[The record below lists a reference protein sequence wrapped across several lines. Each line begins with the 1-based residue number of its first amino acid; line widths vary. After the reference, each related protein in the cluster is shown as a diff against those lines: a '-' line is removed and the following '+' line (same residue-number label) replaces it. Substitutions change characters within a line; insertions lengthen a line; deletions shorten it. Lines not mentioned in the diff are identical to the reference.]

1 MQYIMRLLMDSDCLI
16 KLAKSSLKE
25 LVCRSFTVVIPPLVR
40 KEVVDEGSGRPDAE
54 LVRENLE
61 KKLLSQSA
69 GRERSVSRGEEA
81 VFTVFQSGH
90 YDAICS
96 DDRKFIKRLRVF
108 HVPYLTPAV
117 LIAVLVRNGKLV
129 LSEALDKLD
138 SLAPMI
144 SDEEYGTVKLFL
156 DGWRNQ

>member
-1 MQYIMRLLMDSDCLI
+1 MDSDCLI

-25 LVCRSFTVVIPPLVR
+25 VVCRSFTVVIPPLVR
-40 KEVVDEGSGRPDAE
+40 KEVIDEGSGRPDAE
-54 LVRENLE
+54 IVRENLE

-69 GRERSVSRGEEA
+69 GQRSVSRGEDA

-96 DDRKFIKRLRVF
+96 DDKKFIKRLRLF

-117 LIAVLVRNGKLV
+117 LIAALVKNGKLA
-129 LSEALDKLD
+129 LNEALDKLD

-144 SDEEYGTVKLFL
+144 SEEEYSTVKLYL
-156 DGWRNQ
+156 DRWRNQ